1 MQFKILSSQKHR
13 VMPHWVACLMA
24 IAAILLLVV
33 PSPAMAVPTAANG
46 NLATVTKPD
55 ITVYRDPGC
64 RCCGGW
70 MDHLKTRGF
79 DPRNVPTADMDAIRQ
94 QYAVPGELGSCHT
107 ALIDGYVVEGHVPA
121 EDIQRLL
128 AERPNVVG
136 IAVPG
141 MPIGTPGMES
151 EEPRESFTV
160 FSFDQQGNS
169 EVFNQYSF

>member
-1 MQFKILSSQKHR
+1 MQFKGLSSRKHHA
-13 VMPHWVACLMA
+13 MPDWLTCLMA
-24 IAAILLLVV
+24 IAVILLLGM
-33 PSPAMAVPTAANG
+33 PFPAIALPTSSNG
-46 NLATVTKPD
+46 SISITNPE

-70 MDHLKTRGF
+70 MDHLKTQGF
-79 DPRNVPTADMDAIRQ
+79 DPENVPTADMDAIRQ
-94 QYAVPGELGSCHT
+94 QYAVPQDLGSCHT

-121 EDIQRLL
+121 ADIQRLL
-128 AERPNVVG
+128 AERPNIAG

-151 EEPRESFTV
+151 EQDRESFTV
-160 FSFDQQGNS
+160 FSFDKTGNP